1 MIRRAIPKIPFP
13 WWIGSF
19 GQHAQM
25 LVRRDL
31 VCRCLDWDCCH
42 DALMLPAGELAAA
55 RKKASEVVDA
65 FHLEKKE
72 QESLA

>member
-1 MIRRAIPKIPFP
+1 
-13 WWIGSF
+13 
-19 GQHAQM
+19 M